1 MGACLQVRWTETAER
16 LQNAAVNLTGDMV
29 VAAAVIAYLGAFTSA
44 FRQACT
50 ALLRPSCRAG
60 AGSWQ
65 ATPCLGCC
73 QIAPGTPNALDARV
87 GHRMLLLPVATL
99 SGGAER

>member
-1 MGACLQVRWTETAER
+1 MCACLQVRWTETAER

-44 FRQACT
+44 FRHACISS
-50 ALLRPSCRAG
+50 LRRPHRAA

-65 ATPCLGCC
+65 AIWCLSCS
-73 QIAPGTPNALDARV
+73 QIAAGTPVA
-87 GHRMLLLPVATL
+87 HQLPEQLT
-99 SGGAER
+99 